1 VATDAPLLDRGLR
14 RVSRRAGIGLART
27 GSMGGHGSGD
37 VVIAFSTSPTV
48 RIPHAAGE
56 LTLKV
61 EFAAEGGPAGAG
73 SAIDALFAAT
83 VEATEEAIVNALLRA
98 TTVVGRDGNVSH
110 ALPLEPLRQ
119 MLLVAGRI
127 GEG

>member
-1 VATDAPLLDRGLR
+1 
-14 RVSRRAGIGLART
+14 
-27 GSMGGHGSGD
+27 
-37 VVIAFSTSPTV
+37 V

-61 EFAAEGGPAGAG
+61 EFVAEGGPAGAG

-110 ALPLEPLRQ
+110 ALPLEPVRQ
-119 MLLVAGRI
+119 MLLAAGRI

>member
-1 VATDAPLLDRGLR
+1 
-14 RVSRRAGIGLART
+14 
-27 GSMGGHGSGD
+27 MGGHGSGD